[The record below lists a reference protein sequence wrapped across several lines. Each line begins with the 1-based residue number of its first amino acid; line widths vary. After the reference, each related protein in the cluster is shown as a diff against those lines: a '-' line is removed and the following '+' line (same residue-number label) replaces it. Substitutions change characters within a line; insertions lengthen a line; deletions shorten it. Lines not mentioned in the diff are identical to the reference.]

1 MFTLTSLIIITF
13 IASAIGGFTTA
24 SFKEPWYSQ
33 IILPSFNP
41 PSWVFAPVWSTLY
54 VIMSV
59 AIWKIWINFFDI
71 KILKIY
77 FVHLFFNS
85 TWSIVFFGFH
95 QIGLALINLI
105 IILYFIII
113 LISKYQQLLYLYLLF
128 LYILLKIRFLFG
140 STKLFYV
147 YFFYLPTSDKRAFL
161 NVSQSTPI
169 PSK

>member
-1 MFTLTSLIIITF
+1 MSNNKYLSLLLILIITF

-41 PSWVFAPVWSTLY
+41 PSWVFAPVWSSLY

-113 LISKYQQLLYLYLLF
+113 LMKIYLIKDKF
-128 LYILLKIRFLFG
+128 
-140 STKLFYV
+140 S
-147 YFFYLPTSDKRAFL
+147 FYLMIPYFIWSSYALIL
-161 NVSQSTPI
+161 NSSI
-169 PSK
+169 FILN